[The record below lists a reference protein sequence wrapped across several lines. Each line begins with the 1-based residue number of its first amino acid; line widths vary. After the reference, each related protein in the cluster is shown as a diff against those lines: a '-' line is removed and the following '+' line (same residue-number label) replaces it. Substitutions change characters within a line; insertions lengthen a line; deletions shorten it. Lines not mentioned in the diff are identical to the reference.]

1 MFNLG
6 YCRALFFDRPV
17 YTMAYQHRMQRNR
30 FEYKYL
36 IDERCAHEVR
46 DFARSY
52 LLHDEYAQA
61 NMKWAYPTHSVYL
74 DGPGLP
80 LYHSTVQGHMNRFKL
95 RVRYYTENEADPVFC
110 EVKRRVNDI
119 IMKDR
124 ALVKRERALRILEGE
139 RPRITDLIK
148 QHDLDAWSSLKRFCE
163 MRDNIGAVG
172 KVFVSYMREAWVKE
186 SDDNVRLT
194 FDRHLCGGK
203 YDGTFVVKKQVYPPP
218 MLAGSA
224 CVLELQ
230 FTDRVPHWFC
240 EMARALNL
248 ERRDKAKYFQKTF
261 LVARA
266 ATKEGDID
274 KLALEELNFGK

>member
-1 MFNLG
+1 
-6 YCRALFFDRPV
+6 
-17 YTMAYQHRMQRNR
+17 MAFQHRMQRNR

-46 DFARSY
+46 NFARSY
-52 LLHDEYAQA
+52 LVHDEFARA
-61 NMKWAYPTHSVYL
+61 EMKWAYPTHSIYL

-95 RVRYYTENEADPVFC
+95 RVRYYTEMESDPVFC

-124 ALVKRERALRILEGE
+124 ALIKRDRALRIMEGE
-139 RPRITDLIK
+139 RPRITDLVK
-148 QHDLDAWSSLKRFCE
+148 PQDLDAWSALKRFCE

-172 KVFVSYMREAWVKE
+172 KVFVSYLREAWVKAD
-186 SDDNVRLT
+186 DDNVRLT

-203 YDGTFVVKKQVYPPP
+203 FDGTFVVKKHVYPPP
-218 MLAGSA
+218 LMAGHP
-224 CVLELQ
+224 CVLELK
-230 FTDRVPHWFC
+230 FTDRFPHWFR

-248 ERRDKAKYFQKTF
+248 ERRNNAKYCQTTF
-261 LVARA
+261 WVPRA
-266 ATKEGDID
+266 ATLEHKTGDLPLQDLI
-274 KLALEELNFGK
+274 LEAF